1 MPSPYPG
8 ANTLPANRA
17 GRRVGQVSEL
27 TVIAPLKPGG
37 ADYLRSLSMTSGAD
51 GDGLMGIHTVHN
63 LRWVIF
69 DNDTR
74 AIFATT
80 YDGDWDAYIDDFA
93 TGIPDQ
99 MDAMFGVVEGYP
111 GITAPNIKDFIAA
124 HQITATT
131 WFAAHPDLRV
141 TDVERQARLAHAVD
155 GLLDASNP

>member
-1 MPSPYPG
+1 MPTSFPD
-8 ANTLPANRA
+8 TEMLPTNRA

-27 TVIAPLKPGG
+27 TVIVPLKPGG
-37 ADYLRSLSMTSGAD
+37 ADYLRSLDMTSDSA
-51 GDGLMGIHTVHN
+51 GDGLMGIRTVHN

-74 AIFATT
+74 AIFATA

-93 TGIPDQ
+93 TGIPAQ

-111 GITAPNIKDFIAA
+111 GITAPHIKDFIAA
-124 HQITATT
+124 HQVTAAT
-131 WFAAHPDLRV
+131 WFVAHPDLRV
-141 TDVERQARLAHAVD
+141 TDVERQQRIAQAVD

>member
-1 MPSPYPG
+1 MIAIESTPQ
-8 ANTLPANRA
+8 N
-17 GRRVGQVSEL
+17 RVGQRVGQLSEL
-27 TVIAPLKPGG
+27 TVIVPLKPGG
-37 ADYLRSLSMTSGAD
+37 AAYLRSLPMSQDAP
-51 GDGLMGIHTVHN
+51 GDALQGIRTVHN

-74 AIFATT
+74 AIFATA

-93 TGIPDQ
+93 TGIPAQ

-111 GITAPNIKDFIAA
+111 GITAPHIKDFIAA
-124 HQITATT
+124 HQVTATT

-141 TDVERQARLAHAVD
+141 TDVERQQRIAQAVD